1 MRSREKNRPGSKSK
15 TSQVKQERM
24 KMKRKNATLTL
35 MITYGSDPNR
45 TGGSSKA
52 IISTIVAIC
61 LGGVDLLPPG
71 QYPAFTMLSLSN
83 FQLSAAGKS
92 E

>member
-1 MRSREKNRPGSKSK
+1 M
-15 TSQVKQERM
+15 QQERM

-52 IISTIVAIC
+52 IISTIVAI
-61 LGGVDLLPPG
+61 
-71 QYPAFTMLSLSN
+71 QYVREVWTFRHRANIQLFE
-83 FQLSAAGKS
+83 FVQLSIIRCSA